1 MRQNELRVSL
11 SVGITKFMKDII
23 YGIKEF
29 FLNNSLGGVIIGSV
43 LSIVASVVVMKCEQK
58 QNSKIVLYQ
67 NEMSIFADVRNSAAK
82 LISLL
87 STDVI
92 VDAANLLA
100 KGEYD
105 SARQRVSQRYDDLNS
120 ALSEYNIMLRTYNG
134 TSNTLL
140 NDLADRT
147 NSAVDYYEHVLNLL
161 SKMCTMIDSED
172 DYENWRK
179 LISLMHSIGDK
190 EDEIFSEYI
199 SDVNGKYTLSPAG
212 FCRYLIDD
220 ALAMEESV
228 SLDKYLM
235 IYTGN
240 RMKEYSDS
248 LKNQL

>member
-1 MRQNELRVSL
+1 MSR
-11 SVGITKFMKDII
+11 SVTITKFMKDII
-23 YGIKEF
+23 HGIKEF

-120 ALSEYNIMLRTYNG
+120 ALSEFNIMLRTYNG
-134 TSNTLL
+134 TSNPLL
-140 NDLADRT
+140 NDLTDRT

-179 LISLMHSIGDK
+179 SISLMHSIGDK
-190 EDEIFSEYI
+190 EDEIFSKYI
-199 SDVNGKYTLSPAG
+199 SDVYGKYPLSPAG
-212 FCRYLIDD
+212 FCRYLIND
-220 ALAMEESV
+220 ALAMEENV
-228 SLDKYLM
+228 ALDKYLM
-235 IYTGN
+235 IYTGK

>member
-1 MRQNELRVSL
+1 
-11 SVGITKFMKDII
+11 MKGMIHR
-23 YGIKEF
+23 IKEF
-29 FLNNSLGGVIIGSV
+29 FLNNSFGGVIIGSV
-43 LSIVASVVVMKCEQK
+43 LSIVVSVVVMRCEQK
-58 QNSKIVLYQ
+58 QNRKIALYQ
-67 NEMSIFADVRNSAAK
+67 NEMSIFADVRNSSAK
-82 LISLL
+82 VIPLL

-134 TSNTLL
+134 TSNPLL
-140 NDLADRT
+140 NDLSDRT
-147 NSAVDYYEHVLNLL
+147 NSAAEYYEHVLNLL
-161 SKMCTMIDSED
+161 SKMCSMIDSED

-179 LISLMHSIGDK
+179 SISLMHSIGDK
-190 EDEIFSEYI
+190 EDEVFSEYI
-199 SDVNGKYTLSPAG
+199 SDVNGKYALSSAG

-220 ALAMEESV
+220 ALAMEENV
-228 SLDKYLM
+228 TLDKYLL
-235 IYTGN
+235 IYTGK

>member
-1 MRQNELRVSL
+1 
-11 SVGITKFMKDII
+11 MKGMIH
-23 YGIKEF
+23 GLKEF

-58 QNSKIVLYQ
+58 QNRKIVLYQ

-120 ALSEYNIMLRTYNG
+120 ALSEYNLMLRTYNG
-134 TSNTLL
+134 TSNPLL

-147 NSAVDYYEHVLNLL
+147 NSAAEYYEHVLNLL
-161 SKMCTMIDSED
+161 SKMCSMIDSED

-179 LISLMHSIGDK
+179 SISLMHSIGDK
-190 EDEIFSEYI
+190 EDEIFCEYI
-199 SDVNGKYTLSPAG
+199 SHGKYLLSPAG
-212 FCRYLIDD
+212 FCRYLIDE
-220 ALAMEESV
+220 ALAVKENEG
-228 SLDKYLM
+228 LDKYLM

-240 RMKEYSDS
+240 RMKEYCDS